1 MTKEE
6 KVKYRS
12 GFIALAG
19 RPNAGKSTLMNTLVG
34 EDLAV
39 VSPMPQ
45 TTRRNLRGVLS
56 GENWQIVFLDTPGIH
71 KGRHSVNDGMLKKS
85 RSAIS
90 GDEGTDIVCR
100 IVDMVR
106 PAGAEED
113 LVAEMLSSVSGRVC
127 IVFNKADVC
136 DDAVAAKEAFYT
148 RYPGTREA
156 PQITIS
162 AKDPAAKQTFL
173 DLILPMLPEGPQ
185 FFSDDDITD
194 ADMRFLASELIR
206 KHIIDATREEV
217 PHAACVEILRYRET
231 ETRHE
236 IDATIHVE
244 TSGQKAIIIGKGGT
258 GIGAIRTG
266 AQADIQKLAGVTVR
280 LSLFVAVTP
289 KWRDN
294 NRFLREMGLDK

>member
-1 MTKEE
+1 M
-6 KVKYRS
+6 
-12 GFIALAG
+12 
-19 RPNAGKSTLMNTLVG
+19 MNTLVG
-34 EDLAV
+34 EELAI

-56 GENWQIVFLDTPGIH
+56 GESWQIVFLDTPGIH
-71 KGRHSVNDGMLKKS
+71 KGRYGINDGMLKKS

-100 IVDMVR
+100 IVDLAR

-113 LVAEMLSSVSGRVC
+113 LVSEMLADVFGQIC
-127 IVFNKADVC
+127 IIFNKSDVC
-136 DDAVAAKEAFYT
+136 DDVDAAKEAFYT
-148 RYPGTREA
+148 RYPNTRSL
-156 PQITIS
+156 PQITVS

-173 DLILPMLPEGPQ
+173 DLVLPLLPEGPQ
-185 FFSDDDITD
+185 FFPDDDLTD

-231 ETRHE
+231 ETKHE

-244 TSGQKAIIIGKGGT
+244 TGGQKAIIIGKGGT

-266 AQADIQKLAGVTVR
+266 AQADIQKLAGVPVR

-294 NRFLREMGLDK
+294 NRFLREMGLE